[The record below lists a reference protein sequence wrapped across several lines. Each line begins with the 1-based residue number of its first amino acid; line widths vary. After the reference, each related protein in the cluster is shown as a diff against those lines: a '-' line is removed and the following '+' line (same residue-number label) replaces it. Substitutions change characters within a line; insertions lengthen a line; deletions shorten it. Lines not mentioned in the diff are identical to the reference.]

1 MPGSAKKRHQASLRK
16 SSRKLRAQLHR
27 LSVDYSM
34 QAGYVRTASA
44 RFALCFS
51 WLQQLRRITHVPL
64 SQRAPQR
71 S

>member
-34 QAGYVRTASA
+34 QAGCVRTASA
-44 RFALCFS
+44 RVAMRLS
-51 WLQQLRRITHVPL
+51 RLQQLNPITPALFTQH
-64 SQRAPQR
+64 APQR
-71 S
+71 P